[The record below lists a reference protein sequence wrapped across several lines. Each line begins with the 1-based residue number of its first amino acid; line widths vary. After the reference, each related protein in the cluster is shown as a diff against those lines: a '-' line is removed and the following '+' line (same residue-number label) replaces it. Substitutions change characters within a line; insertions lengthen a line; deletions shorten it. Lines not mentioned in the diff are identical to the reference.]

1 MKFPFALLFTSAF
14 VGTALATLNPDPK
27 KGKHG
32 SGSDDNSNMFASS
45 SSSSSS
51 FAMEAGSLAM
61 FGAAGTAV
69 TMVAMMNF

>member
-32 SGSDDNSNMFASS
+32 SGSDDNTSS